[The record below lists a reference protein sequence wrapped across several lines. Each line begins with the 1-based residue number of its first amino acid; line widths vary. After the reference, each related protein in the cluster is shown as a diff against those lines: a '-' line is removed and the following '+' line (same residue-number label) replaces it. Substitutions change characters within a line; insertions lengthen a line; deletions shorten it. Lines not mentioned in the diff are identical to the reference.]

1 MIAFKPID
9 LSDKETVQKYTLCSP
24 RRNCD
29 LSFVNLYSWRFLYQ
43 TEIAEMDGFLLFR
56 FYADGQLA
64 YMMPVGEGSDIRPV
78 IEALMEDAK
87 SQGAL
92 FRLLGVC
99 ANMRAELENAFP
111 DRFNF
116 VSDRDYADYIYLRSD
131 LSTLKGKKF
140 QAKRNHINRF
150 RNTYPDYEYAPI
162 TPDRIRECLD
172 LEAEWCK
179 VNNCDQQEGTGNE
192 RRALVYAL
200 HNFEVLGLTGGILRV
215 NGKIVAFTFGMPI
228 NHETFGVH
236 VEKADTTIDG
246 AYAMINYEFANRI
259 PEQYIYINRE
269 EDLGIEGLRKAKLS
283 YQPVTILEKYMACL
297 KSHPMDMV
305 KW

>member
-140 QAKRNHINRF
+140 QPKRNHLNKF
-150 RNTYPDYEYAPI
+150 RSNYPNYTYKPL
-162 TPDRIRECLD
+162 TSD
-172 LEAEWCK
+172 L
-179 VNNCDQQEGTGNE
+179 
-192 RRALVYAL
+192 
-200 HNFEVLGLTGGILRV
+200 
-215 NGKIVAFTFGMPI
+215 
-228 NHETFGVH
+228 
-236 VEKADTTIDG
+236 
-246 AYAMINYEFANRI
+246 I
-259 PEQYIYINRE
+259 P
-269 EDLGIEGLRKAKLS
+269 
-283 YQPVTILEKYMACL
+283 ACL
-297 KSHPMDMV
+297 ELET
-305 KW
+305 

>member
-87 SQGAL
+87 SQGAP

-140 QAKRNHINRF
+140 QPKRNHLNKF
-150 RNTYPDYEYAPI
+150 RSNYP
-162 TPDRIRECLD
+162 
-172 LEAEWCK
+172 
-179 VNNCDQQEGTGNE
+179 N
-192 RRALVYAL
+192 
-200 HNFEVLGLTGGILRV
+200 
-215 NGKIVAFTFGMPI
+215 
-228 NHETFGVH
+228 
-236 VEKADTTIDG
+236 
-246 AYAMINYEFANRI
+246 
-259 PEQYIYINRE
+259 
-269 EDLGIEGLRKAKLS
+269 
-283 YQPVTILEKYMACL
+283 
-297 KSHPMDMV
+297 
-305 KW
+305 

>member
-1 MIAFKPID
+1 MIPFKDITLAD
-9 LSDKETVQKYTLCSP
+9 KDTITSFTMKSD

-29 LSFVNLYSWRFLYQ
+29 LSFSNLCSWRFLYDTQ
-43 TEIAEMDGFLLFR
+43 FAVVDNFLVFK
-56 FYADGQLA
+56 FWAGEQLA
-64 YMMPVGEGSDIRPV
+64 YMMPVGTGDLKAVLWELI
-78 IEALMEDAK
+78 EDARK
-87 SQGAL
+87 ENQH
-92 FRLLGVC
+92 FCMLGVC
-99 ANMRAELENAFP
+99 SNMRADLEAILPGQFT
-111 DRFNF
+111 FTE
-116 VSDRDYADYIYLRSD
+116 DRDYADYIYLRSD

-150 RNTYPDYEYAPI
+150 RNTYPDYEYTPI
-162 TPDRIRECLD
+162 TPDRIQECLD

-192 RRALVYAL
+192 RRALIYAL
-200 HNFEVLGLTGGILRV
+200 HNFEALGLTGGILHV
-215 NGKIVAFTFGMPI
+215 NAKIVAFTFGMPI

-236 VEKADTTIDG
+236 VEKADTSIEG

-283 YQPVTILEKYMACL
+283 YQPATILEKYMACL
-297 KSHPMDMV
+297 KEHPMNMV

>member
-1 MIAFKPID
+1 MIPFKDITLAD
-9 LSDKETVQKYTLCSP
+9 KDTITSFTMKSD

-29 LSFVNLYSWRFLYQ
+29 LSFSNLCSWRFLYDTQ
-43 TEIAEMDGFLLFR
+43 FAVVDNFLVFK
-56 FYADGQLA
+56 FWAGEQLA
-64 YMMPVGEGSDIRPV
+64 YMMPVGTGDLKAVLWELI
-78 IEALMEDAK
+78 EDARK
-87 SQGAL
+87 ENQH
-92 FRLLGVC
+92 FCMLGVC
-99 ANMRAELENAFP
+99 SNMRADLEAILPEQFT
-111 DRFNF
+111 FTE
-116 VSDRDYADYIYLRSD
+116 DRDYADYIYLRSD

-140 QAKRNHINRF
+140 QPKRNHINRF
-150 RNTYPDYEYAPI
+150 RNTYPDYEYTPI
-162 TPDRIRECLD
+162 TPDRIQECLD

-192 RRALVYAL
+192 RRALIYAL
-200 HNFEVLGLTGGILRV
+200 HNFETLGLTGGILHV

-236 VEKADTTIDG
+236 VEKADTSIEG

-283 YQPVTILEKYMACL
+283 YQPATILEKYMACL
-297 KSHPMDMV
+297 KEHPMNMV

>member
-1 MIAFKPID
+1 MIPFKDITLAD
-9 LSDKETVQKYTLCSP
+9 KDTITSFTMKSD

-29 LSFVNLYSWRFLYQ
+29 LSFSNLCSWRFLYDTQ
-43 TEIAEMDGFLLFR
+43 FAVVDNFLVFK
-56 FYADGQLA
+56 FWAGEQLA
-64 YMMPVGEGSDIRPV
+64 YMMPVGTGDLKAVLWELI
-78 IEALMEDAK
+78 EDARK
-87 SQGAL
+87 ENQH
-92 FRLLGVC
+92 FCMLGVC
-99 ANMRAELENAFP
+99 SNMRADLEAILPEQFT
-111 DRFNF
+111 FTE
-116 VSDRDYADYIYLRSD
+116 DRDYADYIYLRSD

-150 RNTYPDYEYAPI
+150 RNTYPDYEYTPI
-162 TPDRIRECLD
+162 TPDRIQECLD

-192 RRALVYAL
+192 RRALIYAL
-200 HNFEVLGLTGGILRV
+200 HNFEALGLTGGILHV
-215 NGKIVAFTFGMPI
+215 NAKIVAFTFGMPI

-236 VEKADTTIDG
+236 VEKADTSIEG

-269 EDLGIEGLRKAKLS
+269 EDLGIEGLRKANLS
-283 YQPVTILEKYMACL
+283 YQPATILEKYMACL
-297 KSHPMDMV
+297 KEHPMNMV

>member
-1 MIAFKPID
+1 MIPFKDITLAD
-9 LSDKETVQKYTLCSP
+9 KDTITSFTMKSD

-29 LSFVNLYSWRFLYQ
+29 LSFSNLCSWRFLYDTQ
-43 TEIAEMDGFLLFR
+43 FAVVDNFLVFK
-56 FYADGQLA
+56 FWAGEQLA
-64 YMMPVGEGSDIRPV
+64 YMMPVGTGDLKAVLWELI
-78 IEALMEDAK
+78 EDARK
-87 SQGAL
+87 ENQH
-92 FRLLGVC
+92 FCMLGVC
-99 ANMRAELENAFP
+99 SNMRADLEAILPEQFT
-111 DRFNF
+111 FTE
-116 VSDRDYADYIYLRSD
+116 DRDYADYIYLRSD

-150 RNTYPDYEYAPI
+150 RNTYPDYEYTPI
-162 TPDRIRECLD
+162 TPDRIQECLD

-179 VNNCDQQEGTGNE
+179 VNHCDQQEGTGNE
-192 RRALVYAL
+192 RRALIYAL
-200 HNFEVLGLTGGILRV
+200 HNFDALGLTGGILHV
-215 NGKIVAFTFGMPI
+215 NSKIVAFTFGMPI

-236 VEKADTTIDG
+236 VEKADTSIEG

-269 EDLGIEGLRKAKLS
+269 EDLGLEGLRKAKLS

-297 KSHPMDMV
+297 KEHPMNMV

>member
-43 TEIAEMDGFLLFR
+43 TEIAEMNGFLLFR
-56 FYADGQLA
+56 FYVDGQLA

-78 IEALMEDAK
+78 IEVLMEDAK
-87 SQGAL
+87 SQGAP

-99 ANMRAELENAFP
+99 VNMRAELENAFP

-140 QAKRNHINRF
+140 QPKRNHLNKF
-150 RNTYPDYEYAPI
+150 RSNYP
-162 TPDRIRECLD
+162 
-172 LEAEWCK
+172 
-179 VNNCDQQEGTGNE
+179 N
-192 RRALVYAL
+192 
-200 HNFEVLGLTGGILRV
+200 
-215 NGKIVAFTFGMPI
+215 
-228 NHETFGVH
+228 
-236 VEKADTTIDG
+236 
-246 AYAMINYEFANRI
+246 
-259 PEQYIYINRE
+259 
-269 EDLGIEGLRKAKLS
+269 
-283 YQPVTILEKYMACL
+283 
-297 KSHPMDMV
+297 
-305 KW
+305 

>member
-1 MIAFKPID
+1 MISFKDITLAD
-9 LSDKETVQKYTLCSP
+9 KDTITSFTMKSD

-29 LSFVNLYSWRFLYQ
+29 LSFSNLCSWSFLYD
-43 TEIAEMDGFLLFR
+43 TKFAVVDNFLVFK
-56 FYADGQLA
+56 FWAGEQLA
-64 YMMPVGEGSDIRPV
+64 YMMPIGTGDLKAILRKL
-78 IEALMEDAK
+78 IEDADK
-87 SQGAL
+87 EKQS
-92 FRLLGVC
+92 FCMLGVC
-99 ANMRAELENAFP
+99 SNMRVDLETTLP
-111 DRFNF
+111 SQF
-116 VSDRDYADYIYLRSD
+116 VFTEDRDYADYIYLKSD

-140 QAKRNHINRF
+140 QSKRNHINRF
-150 RNTYPDYEYAPI
+150 RNTYPDYEYTPI
-162 TPDRIRECLD
+162 TPDRIQECLD

-192 RRALVYAL
+192 RRALIYAL
-200 HNFEVLGLTGGILRV
+200 HNFEALGLTGGILHV
-215 NGKIVAFTFGMPI
+215 NSKIVAFTFGMPI

-236 VEKADTTIDG
+236 VEKADTNIEG

-297 KSHPMDMV
+297 QDHPMNMV